1 MDKKISVLIKYIL
14 ICIHLFSGCSSN
26 QINLNK
32 TESQKIDSLI
42 QVQKVNDLTV
52 IVNFGFDAVTAI
64 KTTHGIVLVDAGIST
79 VLTDKYRKT
88 IDNVFHQNDY
98 VYVINTHAHHDHIAG
113 NSIFSKAK
121 IVGHENCLN
130 DVSEGWTNPEKS
142 MINLSK
148 IVEDYEQQLQ
158 QAKPNTAGWNDIFT
172 QKIRYMS
179 ALWDLKN
186 HVSVKLPDI
195 TFSDS
200 MKIELGD
207 TTIEMIYFGKFHSN
221 SDILIYVPEIRVL
234 FIGDLFSKYGRP
246 GMSNSLITDEIRWM
260 QAMEWIKKRTNNI
273 ETIIDGHGQILS
285 NDDLK
290 LFTTNLLIKCPNEAN
305 K

>member
-1 MDKKISVLIKYIL
+1 MDKKISILIIYIL
-14 ICIHLFSGCSSN
+14 ICIHSFSGCSSN
-26 QINLNK
+26 QINQNK
-32 TESQKIDSLI
+32 IESQKVDSLI
-42 QVQKVNDLTV
+42 KVQKVNDHTV
-52 IVNFGFDAVTAI
+52 MVNFGYDAVTAI

-88 IDNVFHQNDY
+88 IENVFHQNDY
-98 VYVINTHAHHDHIAG
+98 VYVINTHGHHDHIAG
-113 NSIFSKAK
+113 NGIFSQAK
-121 IVGHENCLN
+121 VVGHENCQN
-130 DVSEGWTNPEKS
+130 DISERWTNPEKS
-142 MINLSK
+142 MMNLSK

-158 QAKPNTAGWNDIFT
+158 QAMPNTAEWNDIFT

-179 ALWDLKN
+179 AFRDVKN

-200 MKIELGD
+200 LRIELGD

-246 GMSNSLITDEIRWM
+246 GMSNSLITDEIRWV
-260 QAMEWIKKRTNNI
+260 QAIKWIKKRTNNI
-273 ETIIDGHGQILS
+273 ETIIDGHGLILS
-285 NDDLK
+285 IDDVQ
-290 LFTTNLLIKCPNEAN
+290 LFTNYLLKKCSNGEN
-305 K
+305 N